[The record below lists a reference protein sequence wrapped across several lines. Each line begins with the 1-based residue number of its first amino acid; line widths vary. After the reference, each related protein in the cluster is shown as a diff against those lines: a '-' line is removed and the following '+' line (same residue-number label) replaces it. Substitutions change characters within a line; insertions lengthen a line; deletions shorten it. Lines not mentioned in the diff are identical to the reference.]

1 LAGNVLDERIRK
13 SQDDQTIGIPISPDT
28 SFIIAETVLTAFDK
42 LLVSK
47 YTALRGFRY
56 IDDMEFGFG
65 TYREAQEALAQV
77 RDILRE
83 FELSTNDTKTRIIEL
98 PVPLD
103 ETWVAELRGFAFRTN
118 KTKYLQSDIA
128 TFFDK
133 LFSLQAQFPDDTVIK
148 YGVQQLR
155 SIPFD
160 AKSWE
165 FTQRYLFQCLM
176 VDTSTFLVIL
186 PLLQSQQK
194 AQLKVDLSTLTH
206 IINYQI
212 QECCPMYFGNEVA
225 WALWAAIYWNLH
237 IGKKAAVALS
247 NMTDPVVAVIALD
260 AHQRGLIPNDLD
272 TTRWEQFLNREA
284 LYEPQWLLAYEA
296 NVKGWLPQKGKT
308 DYVASDSCFGLMK
321 AAGVSFYDPAKVR
334 SAKLTSAAPSNTVV
348 PLFSFDVESPS

>member
-1 LAGNVLDERIRK
+1 
-13 SQDDQTIGIPISPDT
+13 
-28 SFIIAETVLTAFDK
+28 
-42 LLVSK
+42 
-47 YTALRGFRY
+47 
-56 IDDMEFGFG
+56 
-65 TYREAQEALAQV
+65 
-77 RDILRE
+77 
-83 FELSTNDTKTRIIEL
+83 
-98 PVPLD
+98 
-103 ETWVAELRGFAFRTN
+103 
-118 KTKYLQSDIA
+118 
-128 TFFDK
+128 
-133 LFSLQAQFPDDTVIK
+133 
-148 YGVQQLR
+148 
-155 SIPFD
+155 
-160 AKSWE
+160 
-165 FTQRYLFQCLM
+165 
-176 VDTSTFLVIL
+176 
-186 PLLQSQQK
+186 
-194 AQLKVDLSTLTH
+194 
-206 IINYQI
+206 
-212 QECCPMYFGNEVA
+212 MYFGNEVA